1 MILPRPNITAPKT
14 RKISITLRL
23 VTSVV
28 ARISRVSWM
37 TIATGSMT
45 SAKICRNLPKDR
57 SICLSYPPL
66 QAATTFGRIHFRPA
80 TACKKSSTAYDSP
93 MSRFLKLV
101 GRALLLRCPVCG
113 KGKLF
118 SGIFRVP
125 EKCPACGAPYAREAG
140 FFLGSIYI
148 NYGLTSLIAAVVY
161 PILMFNKLVPE
172 PYLTIGSLAFVV
184 IFPLLFF
191 RHARSLW
198 IGFDQWYDPREG
210 EV

>member
-1 MILPRPNITAPKT
+1 M
-14 RKISITLRL
+14 SITLRL

-37 TIATGSMT
+37 TIATGKMT

-66 QAATTFGRIHFRPA
+66 QAATTFGRIHDPAA
-80 TACKKSSTAYDSP
+80 TACKNWPTPYDSS
-93 MSRFLKLV
+93 MRRFLKLV

-148 NYGLTSLIAAVVY
+148 NYGLTALIATVVY

-172 PYLTIGSLAFVV
+172 PHLTIGSLAFVV

>member
-1 MILPRPNITAPKT
+1 
-14 RKISITLRL
+14 
-23 VTSVV
+23 
-28 ARISRVSWM
+28 
-37 TIATGSMT
+37 
-45 SAKICRNLPKDR
+45 
-57 SICLSYPPL
+57 
-66 QAATTFGRIHFRPA
+66 
-80 TACKKSSTAYDSP
+80 

-113 KGKLF
+113 KGRLF

-198 IGFDQWYDPREG
+198 IGFDQWYDPRDG

>member
-1 MILPRPNITAPKT
+1 
-14 RKISITLRL
+14 
-23 VTSVV
+23 
-28 ARISRVSWM
+28 
-37 TIATGSMT
+37 
-45 SAKICRNLPKDR
+45 
-57 SICLSYPPL
+57 
-66 QAATTFGRIHFRPA
+66 
-80 TACKKSSTAYDSP
+80 

-118 SGIFRVP
+118 SGIYRVP
-125 EKCPACGAPYAREAG
+125 DNCPVCGAPYAREAG

-172 PYLTIGSLAFVV
+172 PYLTRGSLAFVV

-210 EV
+210 EL